1 MAKPL
6 SMDDFMRLML
16 TTWPNAEVHENQ
28 TGELVVFTG
37 YRVVNDSVVPVV
49 PYEAF

>member
-1 MAKPL
+1 MARPM

-37 YRVVNDSVVPVV
+37 YRVVDDNVFPVV
-49 PYEAF
+49 SDEAF